1 MNETIKFPFYAKITF
16 ILVMLIAIF
25 YFLYIAQG
33 ILIPLILGFLFA
45 VLLRPVMLFF
55 KKRMHFPHILAVIL
69 TVLLFVAFIVGI
81 IAFLSIQISDFTND
95 WDKIQHNFK
104 IHISHL
110 QVYIREHFNISN
122 REQQKYINDATN
134 DTMKNGKEII
144 GNTLMSFTDTLLNLT
159 LIPIYMFLILLYRT
173 HFMKFLCKLFKPEHH
188 DKLKEILSQIKVAVK
203 SYLLGLMIELV
214 VVSTLTA
221 IGLMVVGVEYAI
233 LLGIITGILNLI
245 PYIGIMVA
253 CLISIFATLTGS
265 TEISLV
271 IGVIVVN
278 LVVQLIDN
286 NILVPMIVS
295 SKVEINAIVSI
306 VGIIVGGAIAGIPGM
321 FLAIPIIAILKV
333 IFDRIE
339 PLEPW
344 GYLMG
349 DDLPKTYEW
358 HKIKL
363 PLYNYENA
371 TDTINIK
378 AEVQSPIFTETTT
391 HQPKDEPEVN
401 ATSSNDK
408 NTTHED

>member
-1 MNETIKFPFYAKITF
+1 MNETIKFPFYAKVTF

-25 YFLYIAQG
+25 YFLYIAQD
-33 ILIPLILGFLFA
+33 ILIPLIMAFLFA
-45 VLLRPVMLFF
+45 ILLRPVMLFL
-55 KKRMHFPHILAVIL
+55 KKKLHFPHILAAIL
-69 TVLLFVAFIVGI
+69 SVLLFVTFIVGI
-81 IAFLSIQISDFTND
+81 IVFLSIEISDFTND

-104 IHISHL
+104 IHVSHF
-110 QVYIREHFNISN
+110 QEYIREHFNISN

-144 GNTLMSFTDTLLNLT
+144 GVTLMSFTDTLLNLT

-188 DKLKEILSQIKVAVK
+188 DKLKEILSQIKISIK
-203 SYLLGLMIELV
+203 SYLLGLTFELI
-214 VVSTLTA
+214 VVSALTS
-221 IGLMVVGVEYAI
+221 IGLMIVGVEYAI

-245 PYIGIMVA
+245 PYIGILVA
-253 CLISIFATLTGS
+253 CVISIFATLTGS
-265 TEISLV
+265 PELSLV
-271 IGVIVVN
+271 VGVVVVN
-278 LVVQLIDN
+278 LIVQLIDN

-306 VGIIVGGAIAGIPGM
+306 VGIIIGGAIAGVPGM
-321 FLAIPIIAILKV
+321 FLAIPIIAIMKV
-333 IFDRIE
+333 IFDRIA

-363 PLYNYENA
+363 PLYNYENIS
-371 TDTINIK
+371 DTISVQAAQ
-378 AEVQSPIFTETTT
+378 AEIQPPVFTETTT
-391 HQPKDEPEVN
+391 H
-401 ATSSNDK
+401 TSKEETDGTKS
-408 NTTHED
+408 